1 MTKELE
7 DNKDENSKNKDRLKA
22 IELYASD
29 LQRRF
34 DRMENEYN
42 QQKIAFQEIT
52 GKDWAKRV
60 VLLKNEILQLRTD
73 LWLKDEQ
80 LQVLKKR
87 VNTLLAKEDSGK
99 YLQDFFER
107 QTNELLYAKKIISEY
122 EKRENECTKRW
133 NKNLLNI
140 EKINGLRV
148 QLNRQRETYQSV
160 LAENDRRLAD
170 ANDRIAWMYNEL
182 EKRKAAEFLA
192 SQIELLKEERR
203 ALLDDNDMLNVRIND
218 LIMEN
223 EELRHD
229 NQLVEFLKGTEQLYG
244 NEYEE
249 KLKRMYKRIEELEDM
264 LLEAKHK
271 SGVNRIIDLE
281 AQISSLNLEIAQKT
295 ELIDSLSQKLQNE
308 KNKEMQYFDEA
319 QAINFF
325 TSLIKEKD
333 EKIKGLLR
341 QMEKRNIL
349 VQEKEQ
355 ERQKITVER
364 DDVKREVQ
372 NLKDKRDKFMNIMK
386 DLQQNTLLH
395 EDDRSKWIADEESM
409 NFE

>member
-1 MTKELE
+1 
-7 DNKDENSKNKDRLKA
+7 
-22 IELYASD
+22 
-29 LQRRF
+29 
-34 DRMENEYN
+34 
-42 QQKIAFQEIT
+42 
-52 GKDWAKRV
+52 
-60 VLLKNEILQLRTD
+60 
-73 LWLKDEQ
+73 
-80 LQVLKKR
+80 
-87 VNTLLAKEDSGK
+87 
-99 YLQDFFER
+99 
-107 QTNELLYAKKIISEY
+107 
-122 EKRENECTKRW
+122 
-133 NKNLLNI
+133 
-140 EKINGLRV
+140 
-148 QLNRQRETYQSV
+148 
-160 LAENDRRLAD
+160 
-170 ANDRIAWMYNEL
+170 MYNEL

-295 ELIDSLSQKLQNE
+295 ELIDSLSQKLQSE

-319 QAINFF
+319 QSINFF